1 MGAAA
6 CIWCAAKGSVMP
18 EINTIIHQPV
28 RLRIMAAL
36 FALDDDAEVDFTFL
50 RDHLQLSNGNLGAH
64 LEKLASAGYVSV
76 RKAFVRRRPKTF
88 ARLSRAGRRAFE
100 DYIEVLKAVV
110 DTGREDAV

>member
-1 MGAAA
+1 
-6 CIWCAAKGSVMP
+6 MP
-18 EINTIIHQPV
+18 EINTTIHQPA

-36 FALDDDAEVDFTFL
+36 FALEDDAEVDFTFL

-64 LEKLASAGYVSV
+64 LEKLESAGYVSI

-100 DYIEVLKAVV
+100 DYLEVLKAVV
-110 DTGREDAV
+110 DTGREAPVQGTPET